1 MSPHLPQYWI
11 GADFARKRD
20 FTAVSIIE
28 QIGTRAQITPEN
40 PLRVRHCERLPLG
53 TRYTDIEGYLR
64 ELVEDTR
71 RYAQARC
78 EEIPRKLRGDSLGV
92 VILVVDESRLGAPM
106 FDLLEKA
113 KLHPTG
119 ITIIGGP
126 EWSSS
131 GRHYRVPL
139 NDLITVIE
147 LAMEQRVLAFAKDLE
162 HLPALVDEFAN
173 FERRLT
179 KAGNET
185 YGNFREGTH
194 DDMIFSIAIP
204 LWVATCGYQ
213 GFSSMKLLGV

>member
-1 MSPHLPQYWI
+1 MLPYLPRYWV

-28 QIGTRAQITPEN
+28 QIGTCTHISPEN
-40 PLRVRHCERLPLG
+40 PFRVRHCERLPLG

-64 ELVEDTR
+64 ELMHDVR

-78 EEIPRKLRGDSLGV
+78 EELHPKVRGASLGTV
-92 VILVVDESRLGAPM
+92 TLVIDESGLGAPM
-106 FDLLEKA
+106 FDLLEEA
-113 KLHPTG
+113 KLYPTG
-119 ITIIGGP
+119 VTIIGGP
-126 EWSSS
+126 EWSGN

-147 LAMEQRVLAFAKDLE
+147 LAMEQRTLGFAKELE
-162 HLPALVDEFAN
+162 HLPALVDEFAS

-185 YGNFREGTH
+185 YGNFRESSH

-204 LWVATCGYQ
+204 LWVATRGYQ
-213 GFSSMKLLGV
+213 GWSAMKVMGL